1 MVTPTTLSPLVDD
14 ACHSDF
20 CQTSERMLAELG
32 FELTTTVL
40 KPASQP
46 TELPG
51 LAYKDKT
58 ARSARYMES
67 SLRRYIGLFVKSVL

>member
-20 CQTSERMLAELG
+20 CQTSETAELE

-58 ARSARYMES
+58 ARSPRYMES
-67 SLRRYIGLFVKSVL
+67 SLWRYIGLFVKSVL

>member
-1 MVTPTTLSPLVDD
+1 MITPTTLSPLVDD

-40 KPASQP
+40 KPALKP

-51 LAYKDKT
+51 LG
-58 ARSARYMES
+58 
-67 SLRRYIGLFVKSVL
+67 I